1 MTKRRRP
8 GALLLGLFA
17 APVAFAASF
26 GGVDVPPPP
35 APRPLTETLWGVAV
49 PDPYRFLED
58 TKDPQVEAWMK
69 AQNDATEAIFARI
82 PGRATM
88 LARIREIESK
98 ASGMTQSAERAA
110 GGRYVFLKRD
120 PQDNQFK
127 LVWRE
132 TADGPDRLIVD
143 PEALA
148 RATGTPHAVMDFAA
162 SPNGKL
168 VAYSLQAGGGE
179 IGTLHVVD
187 LATGKPVIEP
197 IDRIRYAS
205 VSWLDDGSGLFYS
218 RLREGYEKY
227 PVAERFDDRARH
239 FRSLADPQSDRNVFS
254 PLRDATL
261 DLPRYASGYVVPVAG
276 TKLAANHLVFGVDPY
291 RALYFGDLD
300 AATKGT
306 AKWTKAVGAEDKAVD
321 IAIAGGYVYLR
332 TSKRAPRFEIVRMPI
347 ASPDPAKAAVVVPAT
362 ESVIVGIAAARDAL
376 YFVRR
381 DGATHSLWRLRHE
394 PDAKA
399 ERIALPFDGAIELTG
414 ASERLDGVVFE
425 LGGWTRATKPWVY
438 DPSAGKVAQLPF
450 VAPGAYDAPDDIVA
464 REIRYRSHD
473 GVEVPMSIVM
483 RKDAKLDG
491 GNPTILY
498 GYGAYGVTED
508 PFLNPRWYAW
518 VQRGGVLA
526 FAHVRGGGAFGEEWH
541 MAGRKSTKPNTWKD
555 AIAAAEWL
563 VANGY
568 TSKSKI
574 GIYGGSAGGIF
585 VGRSITE
592 RPDLFAAAVPAV
604 GIFDA
609 PRFEV
614 ASNGAAN
621 IPEFG
626 TVKVEQEF
634 NALMA
639 MSTYHAIRDGTAYP
653 GIMLAHGVNDIR
665 VPVSESLKAGARFAA
680 ATSSGRPVLQRLE
693 FDSGHGQG
701 STRAQAQARTA
712 DVWTFMLWQ
721 FGVPEYQP
729 KVPEPATKP

>member
-1 MTKRRRP
+1 MKTLRRP
-8 GALLLGLFA
+8 VVLLVSLFV
-17 APVAFAASF
+17 APVALAASF

-35 APRPLTETLWGVAV
+35 APRPLTETIWGVAV

-58 TKDPQVEAWMK
+58 TKDPQVQSWMK

-82 PGRATM
+82 PGRETM

-98 ASGMTQSAERAA
+98 ASGVTQSAERAA

-148 RATGTPHAVMDFAA
+148 KATGKPHAVMDFAA
-162 SPNGKL
+162 SPDGRR
-168 VAYSLQAGGGE
+168 VAYSMQAGGSE

-187 LATGKPVIEP
+187 LQSGKPLIEP

-205 VSWLDDGSGLFYS
+205 AAWLDDGSGFFYS

-227 PVAERFDDRARH
+227 PVAERFDDHARH
-239 FRSLADPQSDRNVFS
+239 FRSLADAQGDRNVFS
-254 PLRDATL
+254 PLRDAGL
-261 DLPRYASGYVVPVAG
+261 GLPRYASGDPYQIAG
-276 TKLAANHLVFGVDPY
+276 TKLAANRVYFGVDPY
-291 RALYFGDLD
+291 QALYLGDLD

-306 AKWTKAVGAEDKAVD
+306 ATWTKVVGVDDKAVE
-321 IAIAGGYVYLR
+321 IGIAGGYVYLR
-332 TSKRAPRFEIVRMPI
+332 TSKRAPRFEIVRMPLS
-347 ASPDPAKAAVVVPAT
+347 SPDPARAEVVVPAS
-362 ESVIVGIAAARDAL
+362 ESVIVSMRAARDAL
-376 YFVRR
+376 YVVRR
-381 DGATHSLWRLRHE
+381 DGATHSLWRLKHGA
-394 PDAKA
+394 DAKP
-399 ERIALPFDGAIELTG
+399 ERIALPFEGAIELTG
-414 ASERLDGVVFE
+414 ASDRLDGVVFD
-425 LGGWTRATKPWVY
+425 LGGWTRATKPWFY
-438 DPSAGKVAQLPF
+438 DPSVGRVAQLPF
-450 VAPGAYDAPDDIVA
+450 VAPGAYDAPDDIMA

-491 GNPTILY
+491 SHPTILY
-498 GYGAYGVTED
+498 GYGAYGLTED

-541 MAGRKSTKPNTWKD
+541 LAGRKATKPNTWKD

-563 VANGY
+563 VAKGY
-568 TSKSKI
+568 TSKSRI

-585 VGRSITE
+585 VGRAITE

-609 PRFEV
+609 PRFEL

-621 IPEFG
+621 VPEFG
-626 TVKVEQEF
+626 SVRNEQEF
-634 NALMA
+634 KALMA
-639 MSTYHAIRDGTAYP
+639 MSTYHEIRDGTAYP
-653 GIMLAHGVNDIR
+653 GILLAHGVNDIR

-701 STRAQAQARTA
+701 STRAQSQLRTT

-729 KVPEPATKP
+729 TRAEPVKKP